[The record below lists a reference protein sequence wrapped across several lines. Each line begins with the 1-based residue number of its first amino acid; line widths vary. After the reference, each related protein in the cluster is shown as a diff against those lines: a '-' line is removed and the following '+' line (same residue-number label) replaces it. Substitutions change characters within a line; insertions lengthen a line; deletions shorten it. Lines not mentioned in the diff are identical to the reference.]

1 MEKQLDIVPFKPN
14 MAKAFKELN
23 LDWLEAFFS
32 VEPHDLELLDHCEE
46 SIINKGG
53 FIFFA
58 KIGENVVGTFA
69 LLKIDSGIYELG
81 KMAVDRSFR
90 GQKIGQQLLA
100 FCIRYAEKHHWKKLV
115 LYSSTKL
122 SDAIHIYEKYGF
134 IEVPLEVGNPY
145 LRSDIKM
152 ELNL

>member
-32 VEPHDLELLDHCEE
+32 VEPHDIELLDHCEE

-90 GQKIGQQLLA
+90 GQKIGSQLISL
-100 FCIRYAEKHHWKKLV
+100 CIRYAEKHHWKKLV